1 MKSEGIKMWLDLQ
14 NLMPLTSTDYIQI
27 IVAIIY
33 AVALYYT
40 VITFKRSKEL
50 DQIRVTETIFNDLRQ
65 LDRELSTLPSSSQ
78 DDQGRKE
85 LYSRILNTVDW
96 LSFLINT
103 KVITDRRMMAYMKP
117 TLIQYYQDTFVQ
129 NMLADERYS
138 NSYHHF
144 RSYIKEWN
152 RTNSLCLNNPCLIHL
167 KSRKLQSLWFLVAR
181 KGYMT
186 LVRSEKSNPPRHMWN
201 KFTPNPSGFALLTI
215 WIPWF
220 CLPYFWN

>member
-1 MKSEGIKMWLDLQ
+1 
-14 NLMPLTSTDYIQI
+14 MPLTSLDYIQI

-50 DQIRVTETIFNDLRQ
+50 DQIRITETIFNDLRQ
-65 LDRELSTLPSSSQ
+65 LDRELSMLPSSSQ
-78 DDQGRKE
+78 DDQGRKD

-103 KVITDRRMMAYMKP
+103 KVITDRRMIAYMKP

-129 NMLADERYS
+129 NILADERYS

-144 RSYIKEWN
+144 KK
-152 RTNSLCLNNPCLIHL
+152 LNQ
-167 KSRKLQSLWFLVAR
+167 RMKLD
-181 KGYMT
+181 
-186 LVRSEKSNPPRHMWN
+186 
-201 KFTPNPSGFALLTI
+201 
-215 WIPWF
+215 
-220 CLPYFWN
+220 

>member
-1 MKSEGIKMWLDLQ
+1 MS
-14 NLMPLTSTDYIQI
+14 LTSSDYVQI

-33 AVALYYT
+33 AVALFYT

-50 DQIRVTETIFNDLRQ
+50 DQIRITETIFNDLRQ

-103 KVITDRRMMAYMKP
+103 KVITDRRMIAYMKP

-138 NSYHHF
+138 NSHHHF
-144 RSYIKEWN
+144 K
-152 RTNSLCLNNPCLIHL
+152 
-167 KSRKLQSLWFLVAR
+167 KLYQRMKLD
-181 KGYMT
+181 
-186 LVRSEKSNPPRHMWN
+186 
-201 KFTPNPSGFALLTI
+201 
-215 WIPWF
+215 
-220 CLPYFWN
+220 

>member
-1 MKSEGIKMWLDLQ
+1 ML
-14 NLMPLTSTDYIQI
+14 LTSSDYIQI

-50 DQIRVTETIFNDLRQ
+50 DQIRVTETIFNDIRQ
-65 LDRELSTLPSSSQ
+65 LDRELSKLRSSSQ
-78 DDQGRKE
+78 DDQVRKE

-103 KVITDRRMMAYMKP
+103 KVITDRRMIAYMKP

-138 NSYHHF
+138 NSYHQF
-144 RSYIKEWN
+144 KKVYRRMK
-152 RTNSLCLNNPCLIHL
+152 RD
-167 KSRKLQSLWFLVAR
+167 
-181 KGYMT
+181 
-186 LVRSEKSNPPRHMWN
+186 
-201 KFTPNPSGFALLTI
+201 
-215 WIPWF
+215 
-220 CLPYFWN
+220 

>member
-1 MKSEGIKMWLDLQ
+1 ML
-14 NLMPLTSTDYIQI
+14 LTSSDYIQI

-50 DQIRVTETIFNDLRQ
+50 DQIRVTETIFNDIRQ
-65 LDRELSTLPSSSQ
+65 LDRELSKLRSSSQ
-78 DDQGRKE
+78 DDQVRKE

-103 KVITDRRMMAYMKP
+103 KVIIDRRMISYMKP

-138 NSYHHF
+138 NSYHQF
-144 RSYIKEWN
+144 K
-152 RTNSLCLNNPCLIHL
+152 
-167 KSRKLQSLWFLVAR
+167 KLYQKMKLD
-181 KGYMT
+181 
-186 LVRSEKSNPPRHMWN
+186 
-201 KFTPNPSGFALLTI
+201 
-215 WIPWF
+215 
-220 CLPYFWN
+220 

>member
-1 MKSEGIKMWLDLQ
+1 V
-14 NLMPLTSTDYIQI
+14 LTTSDYVQI
-27 IVAIIY
+27 IVAVIY

-65 LDRELSTLPSSSQ
+65 LDRELSTLQSDSH

-103 KVITDRRMMAYMKP
+103 KVITDRRMIAYMKP
-117 TLIQYYQDTFVQ
+117 TLIQYYEDTFIQ

-138 NSYHHF
+138 NSYHQF
-144 RSYIKEWN
+144 K
-152 RTNSLCLNNPCLIHL
+152 
-167 KSRKLQSLWFLVAR
+167 KLYQRMKLD
-181 KGYMT
+181 
-186 LVRSEKSNPPRHMWN
+186 
-201 KFTPNPSGFALLTI
+201 
-215 WIPWF
+215 
-220 CLPYFWN
+220 

>member
-1 MKSEGIKMWLDLQ
+1 ML
-14 NLMPLTSTDYIQI
+14 LTSSDYIQI

-33 AVALYYT
+33 AVALFYT

-50 DQIRVTETIFNDLRQ
+50 DQIRITETIFNDLRQ
-65 LDRELSTLPSSSQ
+65 LDRELSKLPSSSQ

-103 KVITDRRMMAYMKP
+103 KVITDRRMILYMKP

-138 NSYHHF
+138 DSYHQF
-144 RSYIKEWN
+144 K
-152 RTNSLCLNNPCLIHL
+152 
-167 KSRKLQSLWFLVAR
+167 KLYQRMKLD
-181 KGYMT
+181 
-186 LVRSEKSNPPRHMWN
+186 
-201 KFTPNPSGFALLTI
+201 
-215 WIPWF
+215 
-220 CLPYFWN
+220 

>member
-1 MKSEGIKMWLDLQ
+1 ML
-14 NLMPLTSTDYIQI
+14 LTSSDYIQI

-50 DQIRVTETIFNDLRQ
+50 DQIRITETIFNDLRQ
-65 LDRELSTLPSSSQ
+65 LDRELSKLPSSFQ

-103 KVITDRRMMAYMKP
+103 KVITDRRMIGYMKP

-129 NMLADERYS
+129 NLLADERYS
-138 NSYHHF
+138 NSYHQF
-144 RSYIKEWN
+144 K
-152 RTNSLCLNNPCLIHL
+152 
-167 KSRKLQSLWFLVAR
+167 KLYERMKLD
-181 KGYMT
+181 
-186 LVRSEKSNPPRHMWN
+186 
-201 KFTPNPSGFALLTI
+201 
-215 WIPWF
+215 
-220 CLPYFWN
+220 